1 MILVDTTVWI
11 DYFTGRFSPE
21 TRYLE
26 QALDTDEIVVGDIIL
41 CEVLQGFRLDSDF
54 EQAKNALGVFR
65 QASMMDPHRAI
76 RSAVNYRYL
85 RKRGITVRKTI
96 DCFIATFCIDTG
108 LPILHRD
115 RDFDP
120 FEDHLGLTVIHA
132 AGA

>member
-1 MILVDTTVWI
+1 VILVDTTVWI
-11 DYFTGRFSPE
+11 DYFTGRVSPE

-26 QALDTDEIVVGDIIL
+26 RALDADEIVVGDIIL

-65 QASMMDPHRAI
+65 QVSMMDLQRAI

-85 RKRGITVRKTI
+85 RKRGIPVRKTI
-96 DCFIATFCIDTG
+96 DCFIATFCIDTR
-108 LPILHRD
+108 LPILHHD

-120 FEDHLGLTVIHA
+120 FEEHLGLEVIHA
-132 AGA
+132 AEA